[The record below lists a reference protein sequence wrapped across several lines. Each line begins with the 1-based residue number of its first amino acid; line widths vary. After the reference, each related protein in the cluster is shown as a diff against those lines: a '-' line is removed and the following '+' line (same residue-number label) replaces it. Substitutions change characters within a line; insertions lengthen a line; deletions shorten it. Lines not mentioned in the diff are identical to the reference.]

1 MTFKVEFKNV
11 VGTKQFLNGELR
23 SAVKSLANEVYQEV
37 RKTTPVDTGRAR
49 KGWTKKVQGNDFEIA
64 NQVPYIGVLDKGR
77 HMTNRGMR
85 GSKQAPKGII
95 GPSLNSIKGR
105 N

>member
-1 MTFKVEFKNV
+1 MTFKVEFT
-11 VGTKQFLNGELR
+11 GQQATTKFLNDELR
-23 SAVKSLANEVYQEV
+23 SAVKSLANDVYREVK
-37 RKTTPVDTGRAR
+37 KTTPVDTGRAR
-49 KGWTKKVQGNDFEIA
+49 RGWTKDVKDNGFTIE

-95 GPSLNSIKGR
+95 GPSLNSIKGK

>member
-1 MTFKVEFKNV
+1 MLKIQV
-11 VGTKQFLNGELR
+11 NGIEGVKRSLDADLR
-23 SAVKSLANEVYQEV
+23 SEVKMLADQLYTEI

-49 KGWTKKVQGNDFEIA
+49 GGWRKQVRDTSFTIENA
-64 NQVPYIGVLDKGR
+64 VPYIGVLDEGR
-77 HMTNRGMR
+77 SFRAGQMR

-95 GPSLNSIKGR
+95 GPSLDKIKGK

>member
-1 MTFKVEFKNV
+1 MTFRVEFVSVQAVNSFLDSELK
-11 VGTKQFLNGELR
+11 KQ
-23 SAVKSLANEVYQEV
+23 VKSLADEVYREV
-37 RKTTPVDTGRAR
+37 RKNTPVDTGLA
-49 KGWTKKVQGNDFEIA
+49 KKSWTKKVQDKNFEIA
-64 NQVPYIGVLDKGR
+64 NTVPYIGVLDKGR

-95 GPSLNSIKGR
+95 GPSLNNIKGK